1 MLKHYQ
7 PFNYGRA
14 GTKPFFTCKPQ
25 KLRGFKLQLHEICT
39 LPRNPLVRLALRAQP
54 VDVTPSNQL
63 FRQYFPLQN
72 RSVRLYSIRTIQGS
86 ISFES
91 TLANEILPCMVLIEY
106 SRTD

>member
-1 MLKHYQ
+1 MLKRYQ
-7 PFNYGRA
+7 FLNYGGA
-14 GTKPFFTCKPQ
+14 ETSPFLTCKPQ

-54 VDVTPSNQL
+54 VDATPSNQL

-91 TLANEILPCMVLIEY
+91 TLASEL
-106 SRTD
+106 